1 MKCKFYFTGTLDKKL
16 VEGKIVLCDTVT
28 LGDQGAQLAAGAVGT
43 IMQVVS
49 NIDVAFSFPLPTSC
63 LSLKNGSEV
72 KDYYNSS
79 RYNEISLQVFSNIVA
94 YNFVITR
101 HIVCTKLITS
111 LIFYVL
117 LITNRTTTTTIQ
129 KSTEENDELALY
141 VASFSSRGPNPITRN
156 ILKVI

>member
-1 MKCKFYFTGTLDKKL
+1 MDKKL
-16 VEGKIVLCDTVT
+16 VEGKIVLCDMQTPSNEW
-28 LGDQGAQLAAGAVGT
+28 GQLAASAVGT
-43 IMQVVS
+43 IMQGCT
-49 NIDVAFSFPLPTSC
+49 DVAFTFPLPTSC

-129 KSTEENDELALY
+129 KSIAENDELALY